1 MYNPF
6 SLLNLFSDLEFR
18 NYWFVTG
25 GSPSFLLDF
34 LKSQKTE
41 DSYLLESSTA
51 LDTDL
56 VLHDNNASV
65 SALFFQTGYLT
76 IKGKQPTSSGVQYL
90 LDSPNSEVRDSFARY
105 ALLSMLNNNLKELNF
120 LISQKTDINKAILT
134 MDAELFREVWL
145 KFLAPIANNLFAKK
159 DEAHY
164 HSLFVVAMN
173 AMGFMVTAEEKTRM
187 GNADVVIRFNE
198 RDTENRN
205 VVVVVEIKYTK
216 DETESEQKLDEAFAQ
231 MRQRRYAEKYLSKDL
246 KIILSG
252 MVFISNKD
260 IMVRFEEEGL

>member
-1 MYNPF
+1 
-6 SLLNLFSDLEFR
+6 
-18 NYWFVTG
+18 
-25 GSPSFLLDF
+25 LDF
-34 LKSQKTE
+34 LKSQKAE
-41 DSYLLESSTA
+41 DARLLESSTA

-56 VLHDNNASV
+56 VLYDHNVSV

-76 IKGKQPTSSGVQYL
+76 IKSKQPTNLGVQYL

-120 LISQKTDINKAILT
+120 LISQKDDVKESILNV
-134 MDAELFREVWL
+134 DPELFREVWL
-145 KFLAPIANNLFAKK
+145 KFLAPVANNLFAKK

-205 VVVVVEIKYTK
+205 IVVVVEIKYTK
-216 DETESEQKLDEAFAQ
+216 DEAESEQKLNEAFSQ
-231 MRQRRYAEKYLSKDL
+231 MRQRRYAEKYMSKDL
-246 KIILSG
+246 KIILAG
-252 MVFISNKD
+252 MIFISNKD
-260 IMVRFEEEGL
+260 IRVRFEEEEKI